1 MVCSVELRKCM
12 LWRVHCSELG
22 RILDSNLL
30 LLVSS
35 FGELE
40 PFATARTQF
49 PVLEKK
55 KNASFLM
62 MNLVKNSKK

>member
-1 MVCSVELRKCM
+1 M

-22 RILDSNLL
+22 RMLDSNLL

-55 KNASFLM
+55 KKCFLS
-62 MNLVKNSKK
+62 NDESGKE

>member
-1 MVCSVELRKCM
+1 M

-22 RILDSNLL
+22 RMLDSNLL

-35 FGELE
+35 FDELE
-40 PFATARTQF
+40 PFAIARTQF

-55 KNASFLM
+55 CFLS
-62 MNLVKNSKK
+62 NDESGKE

>member
-1 MVCSVELRKCM
+1 M
-12 LWRVHCSELG
+12 LWCVHCSELG
-22 RILDSNLL
+22 RMSDSKLFS
-30 LLVSS
+30 LVSS

-40 PFATARTQF
+40 PFATAWTQF
-49 PVLEKK
+49 AVLE

>member
-1 MVCSVELRKCM
+1 MVCSVGLRKCM
-12 LWRVHCSELG
+12 LWCVHCSEPG
-22 RILDSNLL
+22 RMSDSNLFS
-30 LLVSS
+30 LVSS

-40 PFATARTQF
+40 PFATAWTQF
-49 PVLEKK
+49 AVLE

>member
-1 MVCSVELRKCM
+1 M

-22 RILDSNLL
+22 RMLDSNLL

-55 KNASFLM
+55 NASFLM